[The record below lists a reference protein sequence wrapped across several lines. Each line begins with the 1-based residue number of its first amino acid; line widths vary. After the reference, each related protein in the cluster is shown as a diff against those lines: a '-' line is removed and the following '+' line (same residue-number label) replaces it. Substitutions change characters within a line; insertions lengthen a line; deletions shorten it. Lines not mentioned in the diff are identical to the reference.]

1 MRSFL
6 LIGFHLIVG
15 ISFSQS
21 TGTITDS
28 SDGKV
33 YKTVVIGSQ
42 TWMSENLNVST
53 FRNGDPIPE
62 AKTNEEWKKAGKEG
76 KPAWC
81 YYDNDPKNGAKY
93 GKLYNWYAVNDPR
106 GLAPTGWHVPTKAE
120 WGTLVEQLG
129 NDAEKKMK
137 SQSGWNNW
145 EDSTCSNCK
154 NWNAEY
160 GRKTACNECKDTK
173 VTGKNKYSGN
183 GTNGSG
189 FSGLPGGQRSLGNF
203 YDVGNVGYWWEVDDT
218 HFLSLSYNR
227 GLLRLLDALLSVH
240 VFKEDGFSVRCVKN

>member
-1 MRSFL
+1 MKKSLNLIFL
-6 LIGFHLIVG
+6 LCSIV
-15 ISFSQS
+15 SFAQNI

-28 SDGKV
+28 RDGKV
-33 YKTVVIGSQ
+33 YKTVVIGNQ
-42 TWMSENLNVST
+42 TWMAENLNVST
-53 FRNGDPIPE
+53 FRNGDSIPE
-62 AKTNEEWKKAGKEG
+62 AKTNEEWEKAGEEG

-81 YYDNDPKNGAKY
+81 YYENDTSNGRIY

-106 GLAPTGWHVPTKAE
+106 GLAPVGYHIPSDDE
-120 WGTLVEQLG
+120 WRIIDDYLG

-154 NWNAEY
+154 KY
-160 GRKTACNECKDTK
+160 GRKTACNECKDK
-173 VTGKNKYSGN
+173 RVTGKNKYSGN

-227 GLLRLLDALLSVH
+227 GLNRMLDAVLSVH
-240 VFKEDGFSVRCVKN
+240 VFKEDGFSVRCVKD